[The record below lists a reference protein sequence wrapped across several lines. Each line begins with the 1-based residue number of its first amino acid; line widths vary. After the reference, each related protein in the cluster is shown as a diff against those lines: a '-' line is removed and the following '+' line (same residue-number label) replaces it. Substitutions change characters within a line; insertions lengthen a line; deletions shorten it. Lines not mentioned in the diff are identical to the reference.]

1 LESLLE
7 RCTAGNPANDV
18 ILDVETVALDAGAR
32 IKIRGED
39 GTVHE
44 YVVVLRTMYDKDKL
58 PRDLWRKTGPETFVL
73 IACGGDFNNAARRYR
88 QNIVVYAG
96 PVQDT
101 NAPALT

>member
-1 LESLLE
+1 MESLLE

-73 IACGGDFNNAARRYR
+73 IGSPWVFWRFFSVER
-88 QNIVVYAG
+88 
-96 PVQDT
+96 
-101 NAPALT
+101 